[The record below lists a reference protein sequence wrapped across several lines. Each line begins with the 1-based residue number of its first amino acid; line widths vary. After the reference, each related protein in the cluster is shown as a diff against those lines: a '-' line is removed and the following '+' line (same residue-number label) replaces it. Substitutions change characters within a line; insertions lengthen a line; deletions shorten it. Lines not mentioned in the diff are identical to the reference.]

1 MKSILAF
8 SLLFCSFV
16 SFSQTSE
23 VTTEN
28 TREFSAFWYANYLN
42 RLQTFKVI
50 TQNAWH
56 TMGEKSNADMEVA
69 IEQLDKE
76 PKFVEA
82 IYNQIAIELNY
93 DYEDI
98 FVYFHNL
105 GLSAKKAR
113 EIAIHIREKY
123 CKNLDG
129 SLKKSVK
136 FEKPILQSKQ
146 SSPSIS
152 GFGGGTDGGGGDG
165 TGRGNTGR
173 PGNKGTPDRDP
184 NSSNLNG
191 IGHVPGSVSGFG
203 NRSVQSAPKLQENSQ
218 NEGRVV
224 LYACVNS
231 DGRVISADYKASGS
245 TTTDED
251 LIAAAT
257 RNAMQYKFAASSAD
271 KQCGTITYNF
281 KLR

>member
-28 TREFSAFWYANYLN
+28 RREFCALWYENYLN
-42 RLQTFKVI
+42 SIPTFKVI

-56 TMGEKSNADMEVA
+56 SMGEKSNADMEVA

-98 FVYFHNL
+98 FDYFHKL

-136 FEKPILQSKQ
+136 FEKLIIQSKQ
-146 SSPSIS
+146 STPSIS
-152 GFGGGTDGGGGDG
+152 GFGGGMNGGGGYG
-165 TGRGNTGR
+165 TGRGNTGK
-173 PGNKGTPDRDP
+173 PGNQGTPYGDP
-184 NSSNLNG
+184 NTNNLNG
-191 IGHVPGSVSGFG
+191 IGRGPSSVSGFG
-203 NRSVQSAPKLQENSQ
+203 NRAVQSAPKLQENSQ

-224 LYACVNS
+224 LYICVNAS
-231 DGRVISADYKASGS
+231 GNVVIADYKAAGS

-251 LIAAAT
+251 LIAAAK
-257 RNAMQYKFAASSAD
+257 RNAMQYRFAPSSTD
-271 KQCGTITYNF
+271 NQCGTITYNF

>member
-8 SLLFCSFV
+8 SFLFCSFV
-16 SFSQTSE
+16 AFSQTSE

-28 TREFSAFWYANYLN
+28 TRKFCALWHENYLSSISAS
-42 RLQTFKVI
+42 KVI
-50 TQNAWH
+50 TQNAWYSI
-56 TMGEKSNADMEVA
+56 GEKSNADMEVA

-82 IYNQIAIELNY
+82 IYNQIAIELNS
-93 DYEDI
+93 DYEAI

-105 GLSAKKAR
+105 GLRAIDAR

-129 SLKKSVK
+129 SIKKST
-136 FEKPILQSKQ
+136 
-146 SSPSIS
+146 PSII
-152 GFGGGTDGGGGDG
+152 GFGDG
-165 TGRGNTGR
+165 TNGVVDRYRNRFGNTGKS
-173 PGNKGTPDRDP
+173 GNQGTPDRDP

-191 IGHVPGSVSGFG
+191 IARGPSSVSGFG
-203 NRSVQSAPKLQENSQ
+203 NRSVQSAPKLQVNSQ
-218 NEGRVV
+218 SEGRVV
-224 LYACVNS
+224 LYICVAS
-231 DGRVISADYKASGS
+231 SGSIVSAEYKATGS

-251 LIAAAT
+251 LIAAAK
-257 RNAMQYKFAASSAD
+257 RNAIQYRFAPSSTD